1 MEKNTLRQYS
11 RMTEIKSEI
20 TAFSSYFKRLTV
32 VSLLMSFIL
41 KFGTFQ
47 IHVARNQYTEL

>member
-11 RMTEIKSEI
+11 RMTEIKPEV
-20 TAFSSYFKRLTV
+20 TAFSFYFKRLPV
-32 VSLLMSFIL
+32 VLLLKGFIF